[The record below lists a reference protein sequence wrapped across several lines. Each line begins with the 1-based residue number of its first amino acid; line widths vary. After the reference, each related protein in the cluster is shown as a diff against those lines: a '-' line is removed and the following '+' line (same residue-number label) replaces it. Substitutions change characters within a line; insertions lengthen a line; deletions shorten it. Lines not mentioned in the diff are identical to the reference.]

1 MKTRYLILALLI
13 GIVGCKKVAVAAE
26 LVVVP
31 AYAGTQGALP
41 GFPPARE

>member
-26 LVVVP
+26 MQAVRAP
-31 AYAGTQGALP
+31 AHYHP
-41 GFPPARE
+41 MP